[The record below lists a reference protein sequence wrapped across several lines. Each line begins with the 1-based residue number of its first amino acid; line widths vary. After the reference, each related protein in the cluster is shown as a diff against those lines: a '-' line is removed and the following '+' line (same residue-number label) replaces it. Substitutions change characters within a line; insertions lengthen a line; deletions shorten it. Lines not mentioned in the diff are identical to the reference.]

1 MKELYMIM
9 SDLLELEYNQK
20 SLWYILDALAGGYD
34 ERQKEAMITN
44 STRYYLT
51 GLQAEL
57 RVAINRLDAYI
68 AERKK
73 TWKMPENLPG
83 KPAAK
88 HNRLKRNRHFL

>member
-20 SLWYILDALAGGYD
+20 SLWYILDALAGGFD
-34 ERQKEAMITN
+34 ERQEEAMITN

-51 GLQAEL
+51 GLQKEL
-57 RVAINRLDAYI
+57 RGAINRLDAYI

-73 TWKMPENLPG
+73 SDTANSEKID
-83 KPAAK
+83 
-88 HNRLKRNRHFL
+88 R

>member
-1 MKELYMIM
+1 
-9 SDLLELEYNQK
+9 
-20 SLWYILDALAGGYD
+20 
-34 ERQKEAMITN
+34 MITN

-73 TWKMPENLPG
+73 NDMENAG
-83 KPAAK
+83 ESAGETGGEA
-88 HNRLKRNRHFL
+88 

>member
-20 SLWYILDALAGGYD
+20 SLWYILDARAGGYD

-73 TWKMPENLPG
+73 NDMENAG
-83 KPAAK
+83 ESAGETGGEA
-88 HNRLKRNRHFL
+88 